1 MAVIRDINEYRLCAK
16 NFNSPIVDRLF
27 AVLWALSNLLLV
39 KPANL
44 QEICSEDPL
53 VNIIN
58 IQTQIKHIIKI
69 MHLYF
74 LDITKQRNVGI
85 ICSVAF

>member
-53 VNIIN
+53 VCFEKYVHTKKLNKIN
-58 IQTQIKHIIKI
+58 S
-69 MHLYF
+69 F
-74 LDITKQRNVGI
+74 LFFRYY
-85 ICSVAF
+85 